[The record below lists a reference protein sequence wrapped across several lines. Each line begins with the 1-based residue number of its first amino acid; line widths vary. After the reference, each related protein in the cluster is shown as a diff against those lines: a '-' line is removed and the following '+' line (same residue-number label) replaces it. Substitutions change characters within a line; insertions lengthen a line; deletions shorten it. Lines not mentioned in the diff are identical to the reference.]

1 MIQNS
6 LYKFRDSEFKVIIK
20 WFQFPFKIENKA
32 NRFNADPSQD
42 AALIMAIKCHDIGSY
57 IRKIEIPK
65 LYDVD
70 RCKTY

>member
-6 LYKFRDSEFKVIIK
+6 KLYVK

-42 AALIMAIKCHDIGSY
+42 AALIMAIKCYDIGSY
-57 IRKIEIPK
+57 IRKIEIPNK

-70 RCKTY
+70 RCKTN